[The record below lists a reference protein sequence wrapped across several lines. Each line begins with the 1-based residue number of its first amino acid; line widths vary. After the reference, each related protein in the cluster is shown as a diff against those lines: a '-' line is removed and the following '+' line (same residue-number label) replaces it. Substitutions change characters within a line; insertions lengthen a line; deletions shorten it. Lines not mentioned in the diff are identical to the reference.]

1 MMAGLS
7 INWQWASPAVVV
19 PQGSRFRTSGAAEAF
34 SDVADSI
41 TKVKQSRYRQ
51 ATDEYNKARQ
61 EKLDEWAEDDRT
73 RKLAEEQRINNV
85 RRQMSDTIDSD
96 IRNTKNLEALKA
108 QRNDITAK
116 IQQIKAKWG
125 LQ

>member
-7 INWQWASPAVVV
+7 INWQWANPNVVV
-19 PQGSRFRTSGAAEAF
+19 PQGSRFRTSGAYDAAG
-34 SDVADSI
+34 DVADAI
-41 TKVKQSRYRQ
+41 TKVKQSNYREEQ
-51 ATDEYNKARQ
+51 NRLAQERQ
-61 EKLDEWAEDDRT
+61 QKLDEWAEDDRT
-73 RKLAEEQRINNV
+73 RKLAEEQRIANV
-85 RRQMSDTIDSD
+85 RKEMSDTINSD
-96 IRNTKNLEALKA
+96 LRNTKNLEALKA

>member
-1 MMAGLS
+1 MAGLS
-7 INWQWASPAVVV
+7 INWQWASPNVAV
-19 PQGSRFRTSGAAEAF
+19 PQGSRFKTSGAYDAF
-34 SDVADSI
+34 GDVANSI
-41 TKVKQSRYRQ
+41 TAVKQSRYQKDQDRI
-51 ATDEYNKARQ
+51 ARERQ

-85 RRQMSDTIDSD
+85 RREMSDTIDSNL
-96 IRNTKNLEALKA
+96 RNTKNLEALKA

>member
-1 MMAGLS
+1 MALS
-7 INWQWASPAVVV
+7 INWNWAV
-19 PQGSRFRTSGAAEAF
+19 PKIQVSNASEQSMGNALSSIGESIGSLQRA
-34 SDVADSI
+34 
-41 TKVKQSRYRQ
+41 RYQKEQDRL
-51 ATDEYNKARQ
+51 ARERQ
-61 EKLDEWAEDDRT
+61 ERLDEWAEDDRT

-85 RRQMSDTIDSD
+85 RREMSDTIDSD
-96 IRNTKNLEALKA
+96 LRNTKNLEALKA